1 MKRFSIVAISLM
13 AAWVATPV
21 PAQPCEIGDLQV
33 DAVSEITD
41 KVSRITPY
49 DLVTA
54 SYQGQFTAQGI
65 PSGGR
70 LITATRLNQIEAE
83 DLVRGAIS
91 AGRLSEAAL
100 SDRSYLYRVNST
112 LVHLSRT

>member
-1 MKRFSIVAISLM
+1 MKRFSIVVISLM
-13 AAWVATPV
+13 AVWVATPV
-21 PAQPCEIGDLQV
+21 PAQPQEISDRQADVV
-33 DAVSEITD
+33 D
-41 KVSRITPY
+41 RITPY

-65 PSGGR
+65 PSGSR

-83 DLVRGAIS
+83 DLVRSAIS
-91 AGRLSEAAL
+91 AGRLSEATL
-100 SDRSYLYRVNST
+100 SDRSYLYRVDST